1 MRTYVKRVRK
11 HLEDK
16 DLEGAQKWLP
26 LAVQAID
33 KAAGRGVVHR
43 NTAARYVS
51 RLTVAVSKAAA

>member
-1 MRTYVKRVRK
+1 MRTYIKRVRK
-11 HLEDK
+11 HLEEK

-33 KAAGRGVVHR
+33 KASGRGIVHS

-51 RLTVAVSKAAA
+51 RLTVAVNKAA